1 MITNQR
7 QYLNT
12 QAQAERFRQALAA
25 PDAEGLHP
33 KAAKAMRDG
42 LRSQL
47 EDLETELA
55 EYDALRQGRVA
66 TLEAE
71 SIVAIGE
78 ALIKARIVRN
88 LTQKELAERLS
99 LAEQQIQRYEATQY
113 RGVAAERLQQVAD
126 ALELRVRE
134 VFTLEQPEPT
144 GGSVRARRRRTPR
157 HRSNV

>member
-25 PDAEGLHP
+25 PDAKGLHP
-33 KAAKAMRDG
+33 RAAKAMRDG

-47 EDLETELA
+47 DDLETELA

-71 SIVAIGE
+71 SIVGIGP

-113 RGVAAERLQQVAD
+113 GGVAAERLQQVAD
-126 ALELRVRE
+126 ALKLRVRE
-134 VFTLEQPEPT
+134 VFTLE
-144 GGSVRARRRRTPR
+144 
-157 HRSNV
+157 

>member
-25 PDAEGLHP
+25 PDAQGLHP
-33 KAAKAMRDG
+33 KMAKAMRDG

-47 EDLETELA
+47 ADLETELT
-55 EYDALRQGRVA
+55 EYDALRQGQVM

-71 SIVAIGE
+71 SITGIGQ
-78 ALIKARIVRN
+78 ALIKARIVRQ

-113 RGVAAERLQQVAD
+113 HGVAAERLQQVAD
-126 ALELRVRE
+126 ALKLRVRE
-134 VFTLEQPEPT
+134 VFTLEPPL
-144 GGSVRARRRRTPR
+144 
-157 HRSNV
+157 

>member
-12 QAQAERFRQALAA
+12 QAQAERFRRALAA
-25 PDAEGLHP
+25 PVAEGLHP

-47 EDLETELA
+47 RDLETELA
-55 EYDALRQGRVA
+55 EYDALRRGDIV

-71 SIVAIGE
+71 SIIGIGE

-88 LTQKELAERLS
+88 LTQKQLADRLS
-99 LAEQQIQRYEATQY
+99 IAEQQIQRYESTQY
-113 RGVAAERLQQVAD
+113 RSVATERLQQVAD
-126 ALELRVRE
+126 ALRLRVRE
-134 VFTLEQPEPT
+134 VFTLDE
-144 GGSVRARRRRTPR
+144 G
-157 HRSNV
+157 

>member
-42 LRSQL
+42 LRSQF
-47 EDLETELA
+47 EDLEAELA

-71 SIVAIGE
+71 SIVGIGE
-78 ALIKARIVRN
+78 ALIKARIMRN
-88 LTQKELAERLS
+88 LTQKELADGLS

-126 ALELRVRE
+126 ALKLRVRE
-134 VFTLEQPEPT
+134 VFTLE
-144 GGSVRARRRRTPR
+144 
-157 HRSNV
+157 

>member
-12 QAQAERFRQALAA
+12 QAQAERFRQALLA
-25 PDAEGLHP
+25 PDAPGLHP
-33 KAAKAMRDG
+33 KASKAMRDG

-47 EDLETELA
+47 ADLDTELA
-55 EYDALRQGRVA
+55 EYDALRQGRVT

-71 SIVAIGE
+71 SIVGIGQ

-113 RGVAAERLQQVAD
+113 GGVAAERLQQVAD
-126 ALELRVRE
+126 ALKLHVRE
-134 VFTLEQPEPT
+134 VFTLEP
-144 GGSVRARRRRTPR
+144 A
-157 HRSNV
+157 

>member
-1 MITNQR
+1 
-7 QYLNT
+7 
-12 QAQAERFRQALAA
+12 
-25 PDAEGLHP
+25 
-33 KAAKAMRDG
+33 MRDG

-47 EDLETELA
+47 DDLEAELA
-55 EYDALRQGRVA
+55 EYDALRQGQVF

-71 SIVAIGE
+71 SIVGIGE

-126 ALELRVRE
+126 ALKLSVPKCSRLRRLNA
-134 VFTLEQPEPT
+134 TCGPRSRPT
-144 GGSVRARRRRTPR
+144 GAAIARL
-157 HRSNV
+157 NNCAGE